1 MSNLMKID
9 EVQTMSSREIAELT
23 GKRHDNV
30 LRDIEK
36 MAKDLDILD
45 RLNFEVYEEINNLG
59 FNVQRKVYKL
69 NKEETLILVSGYSI
83 KMRAAIIRRW
93 QELEAQASKP
103 VLPQTYIQAL
113 EALLESEK
121 EKERLAL
128 ENKQL
133 NEIVDQSTQYYS
145 VMRVLIANPESR
157 LSKYTIW
164 RPLKK
169 YCMEH
174 NLEIKKAWDDRYG
187 MVNLYPREAWTE
199 IYPYINPPDECRQLL
214 EGK

>member
-1 MSNLMKID
+1 MNALMSVG

-45 RLNFEVYEEINNLG
+45 RLNFEVSEEINNLG

-93 QELEAQASKP
+93 QELEESKP
-103 VLPQTYIQAL
+103 KPALPVPQTYL
-113 EALLESEK
+113 EALKALVAAEE
-121 EKERLAL
+121 EKERLML
-128 ENKQL
+128 VLRQTTK
-133 NEIVDQSTQYYS
+133 YYD
-145 VMRVLIANPESR
+145 VLRVVKANPDMGLDAR
-157 LSKYTIW
+157 KLW
-164 RPLKK
+164 RPLKNW
-169 YCMEH
+169 CLEA
-174 NLEIKKAWDDRYG
+174 NVEIKRVFCPRYG
-187 MVNLYPREAWTE
+187 SVNAYPYEAWHAV
-199 IYPYINPPDECRQLL
+199 YPALELPQEAATLL
-214 EGK
+214 EDMIDHT